1 MSGLVDAVRAKVSPK
16 CLARKCSRD
25 GCGVSLKDAPESR
38 LIIDFDKPCSPLGMQ
53 ATRCDYLF
61 IAESVDRSGDRS
73 GWIAPLEL
81 QKGGLDASKV
91 VKQLQAGARAAE
103 KLVPRKKPVKFRPVA
118 AFDGIHKA
126 ERNKLRSK
134 NTKVRF
140 HGHTELIRL
149 IRCDAPLVQALTNR
163 S

>member
-25 GCGVSLKDAPESR
+25 GCGVSLTDAPEPR
-38 LIIDFDKPCSPLGMQ
+38 LIIDFDKPCSPLGRQ

-61 IAESVDRSGDRS
+61 IAESVARS

-81 QKGGLDASKV
+81 KKGGLDASEV

-103 KLVPRKKPVKFRPVA
+103 KLVPPKKPVKFRPVA
-118 AFDGIHKA
+118 AFSGGIHKA
-126 ERNKLRSK
+126 ERNKLRG
-134 NTKVRF
+134 KVRF

-149 IRCDAPLVQALTNR
+149 IRCNAPLVQALTNR